1 MYRAGKVRRCGAG
14 RTPEAVEGMEEP
26 FVPAVDPPEDPGT
39 SRSAWWFAFRG
50 AELLVVGGADDATV
64 EVPMLAEI
72 AAADLGPVR
81 RQYLGALSGR
91 DCWSIE
97 LGADVEAP
105 AGMAFEGLR
114 ALYGRLDE
122 RRYALAGRAAQ
133 IVAWDRDHQFC
144 GRCGTPTEPVPGER
158 ARRCPRCGL
167 TSFPRL
173 SPAVIVLIE
182 RGETI
187 LLARGRQFP
196 EGFYGIIAG
205 FVEPGESLEEA
216 VRREVREEVGIEIAD
231 LRYFGSQ
238 PWPYPHALM
247 IGFTARHAAGEIRLD
262 GRELAEA
269 GWFGI
274 DTLPR
279 IPQKLSI
286 ARRLI
291 DAWAVRQGREIAAP

>member
-1 MYRAGKVRRCGAG
+1 MDDLFVS
-14 RTPEAVEGMEEP
+14 AVEPLDEGEEP
-26 FVPAVDPPEDPGT
+26 AEQAPAF
-39 SRSAWWFAFRG
+39 WFAFRG
-50 AELLVVGGADDATV
+50 AELLVVGEAETAV
-64 EVPMLAEI
+64 AVPQMTDITDVGLVA
-72 AAADLGPVR
+72 VR
-81 RQYLGALSGR
+81 RQYLGALGR
-91 DCWSIE
+91 RRCWSVE
-97 LGADVEAP
+97 LAAEVEAP
-105 AGMAFEGLR
+105 AGMQFQGLR

-122 RRYALAGRAAQ
+122 RLYAVAGRAAQ

-144 GRCGTPTEPVPGER
+144 GRCGTPTEPGSGER
-158 ARRCPRCGL
+158 GRTCLRCRL
-167 TSFPRL
+167 TAFPRL
-173 SPAVIVLIE
+173 SPAVIVLMV
-182 RGETI
+182 RGAEI
-187 LLARGRQFP
+187 LLPRGHQCQPRF
-196 EGFYGIIAG
+196 FGIIAG
-205 FVEPGESLEEA
+205 FVEPGESVEEA

-231 LRYFGSQ
+231 IRYFGSQ

-247 IGFTARHAAGEIRLD
+247 IGFTARHAGGEIRLD